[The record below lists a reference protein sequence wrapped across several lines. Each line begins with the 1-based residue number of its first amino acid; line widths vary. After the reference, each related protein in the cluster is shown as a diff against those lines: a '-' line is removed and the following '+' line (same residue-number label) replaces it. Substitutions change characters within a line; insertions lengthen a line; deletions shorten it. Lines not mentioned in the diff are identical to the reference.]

1 MVAAENRFDV
11 VVAGG
16 GPAGLSAA
24 LAIAA
29 AGLTVA
35 VVDPLAD
42 PARDRRTSALMVAS
56 VRMLRRLGVWS
67 DCAAE
72 AAPLE
77 RLRIIDDTGRLVR
90 APSVEFAASEIGEA
104 AFGWNIH
111 NRVLVATLRRRI
123 GEMPSAHLIVATVT
137 GIELDA
143 DGAVVRL
150 ADGSRLAAALVVAAD
165 GRRSLCRRAAG
176 IAVDEWSY
184 DQAALV
190 TDLEHERPHCGVST
204 EFHGCNGPFTLVPLP
219 GDRSSLVW
227 VDRPRAVETF
237 AALSP
242 EGLAGEI
249 ERRSHRLL
257 GRVRAASRCATY
269 RLSGLNARRY
279 AARRVALV
287 GEAAHVIPPIGAQGL
302 NLGLRDAAMI
312 AEIVADAF
320 EAGRDIGGEEVCTAY
335 DAARRIDIV
344 SRAGAVDL
352 LNRTLLSDFVPLQ
365 ALRAAGLR
373 VLSGIGPI
381 RRLIV
386 REGIAPTHGLPRI
399 MRPADGDGMTAGSLP
414 YAAVE

>member
-1 MVAAENRFDV
+1 MAAAENRFDV

-24 LAIAA
+24 LAIAT
-29 AGLTVA
+29 AGLSVA

-42 PARDRRTSALMVAS
+42 PARDRRTSALMTAS
-56 VRMLRRLGVWS
+56 VRMLRRLGVWR

-72 AAPLE
+72 SAPLE
-77 RLRIIDDTGRLVR
+77 RLRMIDDTGRLLR
-90 APSVEFAASEIGEA
+90 APTVEFAATEIGET

-111 NRVLVATLRRRI
+111 NRILVAALRRRI
-123 GEMPSAHLIVATVT
+123 GETPSARLIVATVA
-137 GIELDA
+137 GIEPDA

-150 ADGSRLAAALVVAAD
+150 ADGRRLDTSLVVAAD
-165 GRRSLCRRAAG
+165 GRRSLCREAAG
-176 IAVDEWSY
+176 ISVDEWSY

-190 TDLEHERPHCGVST
+190 TDLEHDRPHCGVST
-204 EFHGCNGPFTLVPLP
+204 EFHGRNGPFTLVPLP

-227 VDRPRAVETF
+227 VDRPRTVESL
-237 AALSP
+237 ADLPP
-242 EGLAGEI
+242 EVLAGEI

-257 GRVRAASRCATY
+257 GRVRVTSPCGTY

-279 AARRVALV
+279 AAGRVALV

-312 AEIVADAF
+312 AEIATDAY
-320 EAGRDIGGEEVCTAY
+320 EAGRDVGGHEVCAAY
-335 DAARRIDIV
+335 DAARRVDIV
-344 SRAGAVDL
+344 TRAGAVDL
-352 LNRTLLSDFVPLQ
+352 LNRTLLSDLVPLQ
-365 ALRAAGLR
+365 AARAAGLG

-381 RRLIV
+381 RRMML
-386 REGIAPTHGLPRI
+386 REGIAPAYALPRI
-399 MRPADGDGMTAGSLP
+399 MRPADGEGSATDSFP